1 MSKRSRLSGLRTSEV
16 AWLALLMLV
25 PALVLASAIE
35 PLPFANELEERRF
48 RHLAEELRC
57 TVCQNQSLADSDAPL
72 AQDLRRELFALIRDG
87 RSDMEIREFMV
98 QRYGEFVLY
107 RPPLAAHTLLL
118 WLGPVLLLL
127 GSLIGV
133 ALVIRRRRKALS

>member
-1 MSKRSRLSGLRTSEV
+1 MTGRFQVSGFRPQG
-16 AWLALLMLV
+16 WLALIVLL
-25 PALVLASAIE
+25 PGLVLASAIE
-35 PLPFANELEERRF
+35 PMPFANELEERRF

-72 AQDLRRELFALIRDG
+72 AQDLRRELFMLIRDG
-87 RSDMEIREFMV
+87 QSDMEIRQFMV
-98 QRYGEFVLY
+98 ARYGDFVLY

-118 WLGPVLLLL
+118 WAGPIMLLL

-133 ALVIRRRRKALS
+133 ALVIRRRRKAL